1 VAVLTRHLRA
11 PIAHAI
17 RDQTLARKLNSLL
30 QTLCSNAAQ
39 FFLAHSPYFTSCEPF
54 CATNFSPLSGSF
66 DTALKSSLPKPKP
79 NNRDPRLRAGPIITF
94 LLLRFC
100 QFTPNEPPFYASKA
114 RMRAPFFAQNSVNSC
129 QLCKRLR
136 AAHVAQL
143 SSCLCSILNPEFLS
157 SMATSL
163 ARKNPLQSTKYP
175 QAHAKFRCKS
185 SCYINHS
192 NLRTSHRLCLALRE
206 RRTLPT
212 SRRVYVRLEVHLRP
226 YCRYLPNGG
235 KANTLVTTL

>member
-1 VAVLTRHLRA
+1 MTRHLRA
-11 PIAHAI
+11 
-17 RDQTLARKLNSLL
+17 
-30 QTLCSNAAQ
+30 LCVSQ
-39 FFLAHSPYFTSCEPF
+39 
-54 CATNFSPLSGSF
+54 
-66 DTALKSSLPKPKP
+66 KP
-79 NNRDPRLRAGPIITF
+79 NNRDPRLRAGPIIIL

-100 QFTPNEPPFYASKA
+100 RFSPNEPPFYASKA
-114 RMRAPFFAQNSVNSC
+114 RMCAPFFAQNSINSC

-143 SSCLCSILNPEFLS
+143 SSCLCSILKPEFLS
-157 SMATSL
+157 PMAPSL
-163 ARKNPLQSTKYP
+163 ARKNPLQLTKCP